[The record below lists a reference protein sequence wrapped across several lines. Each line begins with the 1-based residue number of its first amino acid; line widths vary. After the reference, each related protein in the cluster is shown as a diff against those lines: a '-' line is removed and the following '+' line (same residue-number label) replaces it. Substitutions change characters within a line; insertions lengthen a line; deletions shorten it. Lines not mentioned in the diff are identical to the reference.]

1 MGMDDGEPVEVV
13 AGGFG
18 GAIGG
23 GFRKDKSFG
32 STEGGFGAGIEGGC
46 MVARSRVF
54 KSPRKSG
61 GGGIHSLGG
70 GGGATEGGGG
80 TNISP
85 LSRLGTEVMEPLD
98 NGSQP
103 TEPLV
108 FGPLT
113 GGRRGTFGI
122 GTAKPWKLSD
132 KEAPC
137 FTVGLARTLAVPDSG
152 VADDPRTNST
162 LSISC
167 ILTLV
172 SNRE

>member
-13 AGGFG
+13 DGGFG
-18 GAIGG
+18 GAIGA

-32 STEGGFGAGIEGGC
+32 STEGGFGAGMEGGC

-103 TEPLV
+103 TVDEKTGQMRKV
-108 FGPLT
+108 FAET
-113 GGRRGTFGI
+113 
-122 GTAKPWKLSD
+122 D
-132 KEAPC
+132 
-137 FTVGLARTLAVPDSG
+137 TVFKYANLLHK
-152 VADDPRTNST
+152 
-162 LSISC
+162 
-167 ILTLV
+167 
-172 SNRE
+172 

>member
-103 TEPLV
+103 TVDEKTGQMRKV
-108 FGPLT
+108 FAETDIVFKYAIKTCCINKRL
-113 GGRRGTFGI
+113 
-122 GTAKPWKLSD
+122 KLKSF
-132 KEAPC
+132 C
-137 FTVGLARTLAVPDSG
+137 F
-152 VADDPRTNST
+152 
-162 LSISC
+162 I
-167 ILTLV
+167 
-172 SNRE
+172 